1 MAASFYRDDP
11 WRRMPA
17 EVVAALLLTL
27 LALIL
32 FYEFLTA
39 NNYTLPAPK
48 PVEMHIVVLPPT
60 PAPAPP
66 PAAPAAPAETL
77 PPQRQI
83 QPVTPPAPLQPRK
96 EAAPEETRR
105 APEAAPVY
113 PAPPKAKPAPPTPSE
128 HAQAVPKPA
137 APAAPVIT
145 PPRAQA
151 PEAVPP
157 AATAPLTAAEQQMI
171 AARRKK
177 MAEELYSPGGHGP
190 AGDDER
196 QRSGENRTYAPPLSP
211 EEWKALDEVYF
222 HGSPDWI
229 TALAASGPMRAAMSP
244 RAPPLTRE
252 QWDALDRIYH
262 VGGYARYQDYRD
274 RLARISRPGSLATLA
289 DLTPDERHLILA
301 SRGVLPV
308 GHGPT
313 LQMSYKLTLMDGDR
327 MPAYNQLGAP
337 PVVLYEV
344 TPELPA
350 ALLKPPAQWNA
361 VVRLQIDRLAST
373 KVELTGSTGNDAVD
387 HAVLEALRSWRFR
400 SAFYGVSK
408 PMTSTDELRIS
419 LVVK

>member
-1 MAASFYRDDP
+1 
-11 WRRMPA
+11 
-17 EVVAALLLTL
+17 
-27 LALIL
+27 
-32 FYEFLTA
+32 
-39 NNYTLPAPK
+39 
-48 PVEMHIVVLPPT
+48 VLPPT

-77 PPQRQI
+77 PPQRQV

-96 EAAPEETRR
+96 EAVPQETPR
-105 APEAAPVY
+105 AAEATPVY
-113 PAPPKAKPAPPTPSE
+113 PAPPKPKPAPAPSE

-137 APAAPVIT
+137 TPAAPAVT
-145 PPRAQA
+145 PPPRAQA

-177 MAEELYSPGGHGP
+177 MAEEIYRPGGRGP
-190 AGDDER
+190 TGGDER
-196 QRSGENRTYAPPLSP
+196 QRSGETQDYAPSLSP
-211 EEWKALDEVYF
+211 EERKALDEVF
-222 HGSPDWI
+222 LVGEPDFI
-229 TALAASGPMRAAMSP
+229 GALAAVGPFRAAMSP

-252 QWDALDRIYH
+252 QWAALDRIYH
-262 VGGYARYQDYRD
+262 VGGYERYQEYRE

-301 SRGVLPV
+301 SRGVLPM

-313 LQMSYKLTLMDGDR
+313 LLMSYKLTLIDGDR
-327 MPAYNQLGAP
+327 MPAYNQRGSP
-337 PVVLYEV
+337 PVILYAV
-344 TPELPA
+344 TPELPE

-373 KVELTGSTGNDAVD
+373 QVELTGSTGNDTVD
-387 HAVLEALRSWRFR
+387 RAVLEALRSWRFR
-400 SAFYGVSK
+400 SAFYGVSL
-408 PMTSTDELRIS
+408 PMASTDELRIS

>member
-1 MAASFYRDDP
+1 VAASFYRDDP
-11 WRRMPA
+11 WRRLPA
-17 EVVAALLLTL
+17 EVLTALLLTL

-32 FYEFLTA
+32 FYEFLAA
-39 NNYTLPAPK
+39 NNYTLIPPK

-66 PAAPAAPAETL
+66 PAAPAAPQETL
-77 PPQRQI
+77 PPQRQV
-83 QPVTPPAPLQPRK
+83 QPMTPPTPLQPRK
-96 EAAPEETRR
+96 EAVPQETPR
-105 APEAAPVY
+105 AAEATPVY
-113 PAPPKAKPAPPTPSE
+113 PAPPKAKPAPPPSE
-128 HAQAVPKPA
+128 HAQAVPKPVA
-137 APAAPVIT
+137 PVAPAIT

-177 MAEELYSPGGHGP
+177 IAEELYRPGGHGP

-196 QRSGENRTYAPPLSP
+196 QRRGENRAYAPPLSP
-211 EEWKALDEVYF
+211 EEWKALDEMFIV
-222 HGSPDWI
+222 GSMDF
-229 TALAASGPMRAAMSP
+229 AQVLASVGPFRAAMSP

-252 QWDALDRIYH
+252 QWAALDRIYH
-262 VGGYARYQDYRD
+262 VGGYARYQEYREA
-274 RLARISRPGSLATLA
+274 LARVSRPGSLATLA

-301 SRGVLPV
+301 NRGVLPL

-313 LQMSYKLTLMDGDR
+313 LHMSYKLKLIDGDR
-327 MPAYNQLGAP
+327 MPAYNRRGSP

-344 TPELPA
+344 TPELPDT
-350 ALLKPPAQWNA
+350 LLKPPAQWNA

-373 KVELTGSTGNDAVD
+373 QVELTGSTGNDTVD
-387 HAVLEALRSWRFR
+387 HAVLDALRSWRFR
-400 SAFYGVSK
+400 SAFYSIQL
-408 PMTSTDELRIS
+408 PMASTDELRIS